1 MTNAISRRALLLG
14 LAASV
19 PLWGK
24 TKKFAG
30 IPFEVI
36 RNGKGKRRYL
46 LIHGDEQTAREV
58 LREHMKTHKGIAHLV
73 LSQERYVPVPG
84 GKIDPNRLFSREGA
98 EKNLKRV
105 NPEWTAQQLERELKR
120 LDKQR
125 GKLIAAVMPPSG
137 GLLVAVHNN
146 ARGYSVNEEVPISDA
161 VSLKQKDS
169 PHEFFLA
176 TSEADFRILAGGPY
190 NVVLQSKGP
199 TEDDGSLSRLMAR
212 RGVRYV
218 NLECGLG
225 KAERQREML
234 RWLELNLP

>member
-1 MTNAISRRALLLG
+1 MISRRALILS
-14 LAASV
+14 LAAGL
-19 PLWGK
+19 PAFPATK
-24 TKKFAG
+24 TLAG

-58 LREHMKTHKGIAHLV
+58 LREHMKTHEGIAHLV
-73 LSQERYVPVPG
+73 TGEDRYVPVAG

-105 NPEWTAQQLERELKR
+105 NPDWSEDQVAAELAR
-120 LDKQR
+120 LDKER
-125 GKLIAAVMPPSG
+125 RKLLDAIVPPDG

-161 VSLKQKDS
+161 VSIKTQQS
-169 PHEFFLA
+169 PHEFYLA
-176 TSEADFRILAGGPY
+176 TDESDFRILATSPY
-190 NVVLQSKGP
+190 NAVLQVKGP

-212 RGVRYV
+212 RKVRYV
-218 NLECGLG
+218 NLECALG
-225 KAERQREML
+225 NRDRQREML
-234 RWLELNLP
+234 EWIERNLP